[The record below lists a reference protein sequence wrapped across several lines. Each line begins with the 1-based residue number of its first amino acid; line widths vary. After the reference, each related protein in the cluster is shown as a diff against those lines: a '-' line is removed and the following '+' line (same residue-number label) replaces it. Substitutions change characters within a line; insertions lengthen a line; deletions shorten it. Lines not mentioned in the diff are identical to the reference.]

1 MVATRIITG
10 IIGGGLAIFIIY
22 EGGWIFFTM
31 IALLLLGGWFEYG
44 RLIGR
49 KGEKMP
55 FLPLAA
61 WLVVSLTALA
71 FDSYKLLT
79 VLAVLL
85 PLGLFLRTVFQ
96 YGKVSPGN
104 SAYALYGT
112 VYICAGFWS
121 LLVLRSGM
129 IGSYFRDDFA
139 SVILDP
145 GRFFVFLLV
154 FSTWASDTFA
164 FFAGRA
170 FGKTKLCPAVSP
182 GKTVEGAL
190 GGFIGTIVVALIF
203 SAAFQFS
210 LLHGFAIG
218 FLTALA
224 APLGDLTES
233 ALKRVCGVKDSGALI
248 PGHGSILDRF
258 DSLLVAAPVVYA
270 YLTVVA

>member
-1 MVATRIITG
+1 M
-10 IIGGGLAIFIIY
+10 
-22 EGGWIFFTM
+22 
-31 IALLLLGGWFEYG
+31 
-44 RLIGR
+44 
-49 KGEKMP
+49 
-55 FLPLAA
+55 AA

-154 FSTWASDTFA
+154 F
-164 FFAGRA
+164 
-170 FGKTKLCPAVSP
+170 
-182 GKTVEGAL
+182 
-190 GGFIGTIVVALIF
+190 
-203 SAAFQFS
+203 
-210 LLHGFAIG
+210 
-218 FLTALA
+218 
-224 APLGDLTES
+224 PLGPAIRSPFLQAEPS
-233 ALKRVCGVKDSGALI
+233 ARLSFVLPS
-248 PGHGSILDRF
+248 
-258 DSLLVAAPVVYA
+258 APEK
-270 YLTVVA
+270 L